1 MLFLPEEQSKITQL
15 VSLTDDD
22 IRVFVISR
30 KRIEDSERWRAVGR
44 IEARQSITDV
54 ALFFDVYHSFGPI
67 VVRTA
72 LNYAYNNYTL
82 GPCNFTDK
90 DGFSSPCYFDL
101 HHPQHNLSMFNWD
114 LGCGEGAFWMGGP
127 PVDNNGTEKGGYAF
141 MDLSRMSS
149 DESGLIH
156 RAWLPTHLLNA
167 TSPKGKCLHFSYSID
182 GLSVGGLRVLV
193 NATDVTY
200 TIWESKDSTDGEWM
214 SGKVS
219 FTCETPFRLVMEAFP
234 RETYL
239 RRRGFAA
246 VDDIYLMDGFCA
258 GDCTFEH
265 DFCNWTNSNTSDE
278 FDWKMGRGSSS
289 SVTGPSRDH
298 GSSVTWRETGGY
310 AYIDSS
316 FPNKPGDR
324 AQLWSP
330 VLNPHGNG
338 SALCLSFWTSLYGSG
353 VGALR
358 VYMYDNTTNSTGDP
372 IWELYTGTRTP
383 DQWYKGE
390 VPLALPRPFRVIFEA
405 EINLPGESDIAIDD
419 IALNNGTCPSIPRE
433 ASKSGDCA
441 FIVDSCG
448 WREMDTKTRPESPP
462 LWGRVTGDG
471 TVLSPEDSYMM
482 FNTASY
488 QHAPLDKGQL
498 ISPDIP
504 FSNFTY
510 CLSFWT
516 YMYAST
522 AGVPIGGL
530 QVKLRRS
537 DNTTVNLWRLD
548 NHQASHWV
556 HSQLPLPA
564 HLNVSDRVIIE
575 AIKGGDTRAAIAV
588 DDITFTTPYNCTIKP
603 LKASV
608 HPGDCAFDREL
619 CGWKVVNSSSTGPK
633 WRLPAGNTKPA
644 TVKDHTYQVLGDGFV
659 YMDVFSAPSPVH
671 STLQSSLLYGN
682 PNITY
687 CLSFWYLALET
698 EEGATLLVR
707 AHYNDTHKEL
717 WKLTRDNSLQTYYH
731 YGQLNVTLASNFT
744 IAFVSTVQKS
754 GWVLDDVK
762 FSMAPISNITTCA
775 CKYPGFIT
783 MRTCNSMVK
792 FWFNSHSFLLCA
804 KCFT

>member
-1 MLFLPEEQSKITQL
+1 MGINRNVMQPAFDLRCLSIAA
-15 VSLTDDD
+15 
-22 IRVFVISR
+22 VFIFMV
-30 KRIEDSERWRAVGR
+30 V
-44 IEARQSITDV
+44 
-54 ALFFDVYHSFGPI
+54 PN
-67 VVRTA
+67 VVRTN

-82 GPCNFTDK
+82 GPCNFTWE
-90 DGFSSPCYFDL
+90 GFPTPCNFTAL
-101 HHPQHNLSMFNWD
+101 HHPEANLSMFNWAV
-114 LGCGEGAFWMGGP
+114 GCGEEAFWTGGP
-127 PVDNNGTEKGGYAF
+127 PVDSNGTAKGGYAF

-156 RAWLPTHLLNA
+156 RAWLPTHPLNA
-167 TSPKGKCLHFSYSID
+167 TSSKGKCLHFSYSLQ
-182 GLSVGGLRVLV
+182 GLSVGGLRVLI

-200 TIWESKDSTDGEWM
+200 TIWETRDSTDGEWQ

-219 FTCETPFRLVMEAFP
+219 FTCETAFRLVYEAFP

-239 RRRGFAA
+239 RRRGFVA
-246 VDDIYLMDGFCA
+246 VDDIYLTDGFCA

-316 FPNKPGDR
+316 YPNKPGDK

-330 VLNPHGNG
+330 VLNPFGNG
-338 SALCLSFWTSLYGSG
+338 SALCLSFWTSLYGAG

-358 VYMYDNTTNSTGDP
+358 VYMYDNTTNATGDP
-372 IWELYTGTRTP
+372 IWELYTGTLTP

-390 VPLALPRPFRVIFEA
+390 VPLSLPRPFRVIFEA
-405 EINLPGESDIAIDD
+405 EINQPGESDIAIDD

-448 WREMDTKTRPESPP
+448 WKEMDTKTRPESPP
-462 LWGRVTGDG
+462 LWGRVTGEG
-471 TVLSPEDSYMM
+471 TLLSPDGHSSMAGVSRPDSYMM

-498 ISPDIP
+498 ISPRIP
-504 FSNFTY
+504 HSNYTY
-510 CLSFWT
+510 CLTFWT

-530 QVKLRRS
+530 QVKVRKS
-537 DNTTVNLWRLD
+537 DNTSIILWRLD

-556 HSQLPLPA
+556 HSQLSLP
-564 HLNVSDRVIIE
+564 SDMNTTTDYVIIE
-575 AIKGGDTRAAIAV
+575 AIKGGDTRAAIGV

-603 LKASV
+603 QKAHV
-608 HPGDCAFDREL
+608 HHADCAFDRDL
-619 CGWKVVNSSSTGPK
+619 CHWRVVNSSHTGPK
-633 WRLPAGNTKPA
+633 WRLPSGNTKPA

-659 YMDVFSAPSPVH
+659 YIDVFSSPSPVS
-671 STLQSSLLYGN
+671 STLQSPLLYGH

-698 EEGATLLVR
+698 EQGATLLVR
-707 AHYNDTHKEL
+707 AHYNNTHTEI
-717 WKLTRDNSLQTYYH
+717 WKLNRDEKLQTHYH
-731 YGQLNVTLASNFT
+731 YGQVNVTLASNFSV
-744 IAFVSTVQKS
+744 AFISTVQKS
-754 GWVLDDVK
+754 GWVLDDIK
-762 FSMAPISNITTCA
+762 FSMAPISNLTTCA
-775 CKYPGFIT
+775 LRPK
-783 MRTCNSMVK
+783 N
-792 FWFNSHSFLLCA
+792 A
-804 KCFT
+804 KIS

>member
-1 MLFLPEEQSKITQL
+1 MNRKHLPRYCFSLNFTIVRPKEPSIKSSSEVAP
-15 VSLTDDD
+15 VSD
-22 IRVFVISR
+22 RKGE
-30 KRIEDSERWRAVGR
+30 KRI
-44 IEARQSITDV
+44 QSVLISGPTPRC
-54 ALFFDVYHSFGPI
+54 ALFGPI

-149 DESGLIH
+149 DESGLVH

-239 RRRGFAA
+239 RRRGFVA

-471 TVLSPEDSYMM
+471 TVLSPEGHSSMAGVSRQDSYMM

-564 HLNVSDRVIIE
+564 HLNISDRVIIE

-619 CGWKVVNSSSTGPK
+619 CGWKVVNSSTTGPK

-775 CKYPGFIT
+775 LRPA
-783 MRTCNSMVK
+783 V
-792 FWFNSHSFLLCA
+792 A
-804 KCFT
+804 KIQ

>member
-1 MLFLPEEQSKITQL
+1 MGIHGREMHVSFVLKCLTAVAITSFL
-15 VSLTDDD
+15 V
-22 IRVFVISR
+22 
-30 KRIEDSERWRAVGR
+30 
-44 IEARQSITDV
+44 
-54 ALFFDVYHSFGPI
+54 GPI

-72 LNYAYNNYTL
+72 MNYAYNNYTL
-82 GPCNFTDK
+82 GPCNFTDRE
-90 DGFSSPCYFDL
+90 GFASACDFDL
-101 HHPQHNLSMFNWD
+101 HYPEGNLSMFNWE
-114 LGCGEGAFWMGGP
+114 LGCGEGAFWAGGP
-127 PVDNNGTEKGGYAF
+127 PVDNNSTAKGGYAF

-149 DESGLIH
+149 DETGLIH

-167 TSPKGKCLHFSYSID
+167 TSPKGKCLRFSYSID
-182 GLSVGGLRVLV
+182 GLSVGGFRILV

-200 TIWESKDSTDGEWM
+200 TIWETKDSTGGEWE

-219 FTCETPFRLVMEAFP
+219 FTCETPYRLVMEAFP

-239 RRRGFAA
+239 KRRGYVA
-246 VDDIYLMDGFCA
+246 VDDFHLVDGFC
-258 GDCTFEH
+258 GSDCTFEH

-310 AYIDSS
+310 AYIDSAY
-316 FPNKPGDR
+316 PNRPGDK

-330 VLNPHGNG
+330 VLNQHGNG

-358 VYMYDNTTNSTGDP
+358 VYMYDNTTNATGDP
-372 IWELYTGTRTP
+372 IWELYSGTRTP

-390 VPLALPRPFRVIFEA
+390 VPLSLPRPFRVIFEA

-419 IALNNGTCPSIPRE
+419 IALNNGSCPSIPRE

-462 LWGRVTGDG
+462 MWGRVTGDG
-471 TVLSPEDSYMM
+471 TVLSPDGHTSMAGVTRQDSYMM

-498 ISPDIP
+498 ISPEIP
-504 FSNFTY
+504 HSNFTY
-510 CLSFWT
+510 CFSFWT
-516 YMYAST
+516 YMYSST

-530 QVKLRRS
+530 VVKLKKH

-556 HSQLPLPA
+556 FSQMPLPA
-564 HLNVSDRVIIE
+564 HLNVTERLIIE

-588 DDITFTTPYNCTIKP
+588 DDITFTTPHNCTVKP
-603 LKASV
+603 AKASV
-608 HPGDCAFDREL
+608 HLGDCAFDREL
-619 CGWKVVNSSSTGPK
+619 CGWQVVNSSATGPK

-659 YMDVFSAPSPVH
+659 YMDIFSAPSPIS
-671 STLQSSLLYGN
+671 STLQSPTLYGN

-698 EEGATLLVR
+698 EEGASLMIKALFNNSHQEVWKLSRDTTLQT
-707 AHYNDTHKEL
+707 HYNF
-717 WKLTRDNSLQTYYH
+717 
-731 YGQLNVTLASNFT
+731 GQVNMTIPANFT
-744 IAFVSTVQKS
+744 VAFVSTVQKS
-754 GWVLDDVK
+754 GWVLDDIK
-762 FSMAPISNITTCA
+762 FSAARISNVTTCA
-775 CKYPGFIT
+775 LRPP
-783 MRTCNSMVK
+783 R
-792 FWFNSHSFLLCA
+792 A
-804 KCFT
+804 KIE

>member
-1 MLFLPEEQSKITQL
+1 MGSNGKEMHVTFILRCLLVAITVSFL
-15 VSLTDDD
+15 
-22 IRVFVISR
+22 
-30 KRIEDSERWRAVGR
+30 
-44 IEARQSITDV
+44 
-54 ALFFDVYHSFGPI
+54 FGPI

-127 PVDNNGTEKGGYAF
+127 PVDNNGTAK
-141 MDLSRMSS
+141 
-149 DESGLIH
+149 
-156 RAWLPTHLLNA
+156 
-167 TSPKGKCLHFSYSID
+167 
-182 GLSVGGLRVLV
+182 
-193 NATDVTY
+193 
-200 TIWESKDSTDGEWM
+200 
-214 SGKVS
+214 
-219 FTCETPFRLVMEAFP
+219 
-234 RETYL
+234 
-239 RRRGFAA
+239 
-246 VDDIYLMDGFCA
+246 
-258 GDCTFEH
+258 
-265 DFCNWTNSNTSDE
+265 
-278 FDWKMGRGSSS
+278 
-289 SVTGPSRDH
+289 
-298 GSSVTWRETGGY
+298 GGY

-471 TVLSPEDSYMM
+471 TVLSPEGHSSMAGVSRQDSYMM

-498 ISPDIP
+498 ISPGIP

-564 HLNVSDRVIIE
+564 HLNGSDRVIIE

-671 STLQSSLLYGN
+671 STLQSSLFYGN

-707 AHYNDTHKEL
+707 AHYNDTHREL
-717 WKLTRDNSLQTYYH
+717 WKLTRDNSIQTYYH

-775 CKYPGFIT
+775 LRPAT
-783 MRTCNSMVK
+783 
-792 FWFNSHSFLLCA
+792 A
-804 KCFT
+804 KIQ